1 MGTKRLVAR
10 FTARFTAGLTAI
22 STAISAAGLAA
33 RDGLEVLSVR
43 VGRLLPAPSRASG
56 PFLPLRSRA
65 FWTVQALV
73 VVIALLHTAVETVA
87 AETVPPELSLVP
99 YSLFFMPVIYA
110 TLRFG
115 FQGAVLTA
123 LWIFAVSVPNFLFI
137 DEAPDR
143 FNDMWQGTI
152 LMGLAI
158 FVGVAVDRAHTARTD
173 AEAREA
179 ARMISERRYRALYD
193 RAAEAVLVV
202 DGDWRI
208 EEANASA
215 VALLGW
221 DAVSLVGRT
230 FEEAAGPELA
240 ANLRACGARG
250 EACSCGPRLLVSPS
264 GRHAWIQA
272 MGAVALSDGTEEQHG
287 RDQESQGRSGGRGQ
301 EPQQQGGRDQHQ
313 GARFQVI
320 LRDVTLQFERQLD
333 LEAWARHDIDA
344 REEERKRI
352 GRELHDGP
360 VQSLVLL
367 ARKLDLL
374 ADAGRDGTGEPGVGG
389 VGEPGA
395 KRGSNFDVTLAEA
408 DEIIEETAAELRR
421 VSRALRPPILD
432 DLGLVA
438 AIRSET
444 GELGHRSGIATVFLV
459 DGGQRPLP
467 EDTELLLLRVAQES
481 LHNAERHSGA
491 ASVEVS
497 LAFTSARARLVVADD
512 GRGIGVVPSAAT
524 LLEQGKLGLVGMFE
538 RVRLARGTIE
548 VADRPAGGM
557 TVSIEVPAPTRA

>member
-1 MGTKRLVAR
+1 MKITERIALKIA
-10 FTARFTAGLTAI
+10 
-22 STAISAAGLAA
+22 AISAVRASLEALAA
-33 RDGLEVLSVR
+33 RVS
-43 VGRLLPAPSRASG
+43 RLLPAPSRVGSF
-56 PFLPLRSRA
+56 PPLRSRA

-73 VVIALLHTAVETVA
+73 LVIAFLHTAVETFA
-87 AETVPPELSLVP
+87 AESVPATLYLVP
-99 YSLFFMPVIYA
+99 YSLFFVPVVYA
-110 TLRFG
+110 ALRFG
-115 FQGAVLTA
+115 FQGAVLTGI
-123 LWIFAVSVPNFLFI
+123 WIFAVSVPNFLFV
-137 DEAPDR
+137 DEAVDR

-152 LMGLAI
+152 LMGIAT
-158 FVGVAVDRAHTARTD
+158 FVGVAVDRAHNARTE

-179 ARMISERRYRALYD
+179 ARMVSERRYRALYD
-193 RAAEAVLVV
+193 RSAEAVLVV
-202 DGDWRI
+202 DEQWRI
-208 EEANASA
+208 EESNAA
-215 VALLGW
+215 AAALLGR
-221 DAVSLVGRT
+221 DTASLAGRPI
-230 FEEAAGPELA
+230 EEVVGPELA
-240 ANLRACGARG
+240 ADLRASNGAGDEAREGETRDG
-250 EACSCGPRLLVSPS
+250 EARASEPRLLVSPD
-264 GRHAWIQA
+264 GRRAWVQA
-272 MGAVALSDGTEEQHG
+272 MGAAALANEGEG
-287 RDQESQGRSGGRGQ
+287 QG
-301 EPQQQGGRDQHQ
+301 QGG
-313 GARFQVI
+313 GSQVI

-333 LEAWARHDIDA
+333 LEAWARHDIEA
-344 REEERKRI
+344 REEERRRI

-367 ARKLDLL
+367 ARKLDQL
-374 ADAGRDGTGEPGVGG
+374 AGEEQGGAGR
-389 VGEPGA
+389 PGA
-395 KRGSNFDVTLAEA
+395 ARNHGFDEA

-444 GELGHRSGIATVFLV
+444 SELGRRSGIATSFTV
-459 DGGQRPLP
+459 DGEQRPLP